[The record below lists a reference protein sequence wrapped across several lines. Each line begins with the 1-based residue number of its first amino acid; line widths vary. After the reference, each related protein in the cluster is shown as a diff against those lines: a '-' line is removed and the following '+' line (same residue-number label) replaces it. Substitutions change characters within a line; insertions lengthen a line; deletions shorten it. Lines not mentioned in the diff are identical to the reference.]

1 MDKIE
6 MLWSGGWDSTYM
18 LCMEARKPITIK
30 PYYIVFHRPGEK
42 EERAAMVRILK
53 KMKEHKEFKAR
64 ILPVKYV
71 DSSKIVITDEVRSAF
86 EKYKGKPYKVGGQY
100 LILAAFAL
108 QHKGIYLG
116 QERYYETPGH
126 LTKLMYEK
134 GHMKFTD
141 DGVGYFNESDCDK
154 DVFLLFGNYTYPIA
168 KKTELIMQEDAEHLG
183 FMDIMDE
190 TWFCYTPTKD
200 GKPCGAC
207 LPCVVKYNQHL
218 YNLLPVEAQ
227 ARAEVKNNLPEFFG
241 GRDLRKLFESYCQYK
256 DGYSFETIFRDSQN
270 NTPLDNLMFNKKVQE
285 IYTYEDYFDKEVENA
300 KKIILNRK

>member
-53 KMKEHKEFKAR
+53 KIKEHKEFKAHIR
-64 ILPVKYV
+64 PVKYV
-71 DSSKIVITDEVRSAF
+71 NSSKIVIPDEVRSAF
-86 EKYKGKPYKVGGQY
+86 NKYKGKPYKVGGQY

-134 GHMKFTD
+134 GHMKFTN
-141 DGVGYFNESDCDK
+141 DGVGYFNEFDSDK

-168 KKTELIMQEDAEHLG
+168 KKTELMMRDDAIRFG
-183 FMDIMDE
+183 FMDVMNK

-207 LPCVVKYNQHL
+207 LPCVVKYKQHL
-218 YNLLPVEAQ
+218 YDLLPIDAQ
-227 ARAEVKNNLPEFFG
+227 ARAMVKINLPELEG
-241 GRDLRKLFESYCQYK
+241 TNDLQKIFEEYCQLK
-256 DGYSFETIFRDSQN
+256 DGY
-270 NTPLDNLMFNKKVQE
+270 PLDKIIHLKVETVVDKLVFNKLAGL
-285 IYTYEDYFDKEVENA
+285 IFTYEDYFDKEIQKA
-300 KKIILNRK
+300 KQSILNKN